1 MKLQRAGELTGSGA
15 TGDSAARTS
24 ARPAGRLCNSHGA
37 ASEPSAQTPSLDV
50 VGRMASELSHE
61 LNNQLAAALN
71 YAAIVERR
79 VGADHP
85 LAEHLVELRASLWRA
100 TSAAAALRLIGRRGS
115 DQPEVIAIDET
126 LEALGPVL
134 RHLTPACKLE
144 ITKDD
149 VAHVRA
155 HRADIE
161 RLVTAITLY
170 AYSRRVEPQSLE
182 LHLESFAPSDARAG
196 SWIRIVCQLDD
207 EAGELDGEPAVR
219 GRLVARTGLRR
230 ALKRCGARIGHDAT
244 RAWVDVPVAA
254 S

>member
-1 MKLQRAGELTGSGA
+1 
-15 TGDSAARTS
+15 
-24 ARPAGRLCNSHGA
+24 
-37 ASEPSAQTPSLDV
+37 
-50 VGRMASELSHE
+50 MASELSHE

-85 LAEHLVELRASLWRA
+85 LAEHLSELRASLWRA
-100 TSAAAALRLIGRRGS
+100 TSAAAALRLVGRRGS

-144 ITKDD
+144 ITKRDA
-149 VAHVRA
+149 AHVRA
-155 HRADIE
+155 RRADIE

-182 LHLESFAPSDARAG
+182 LHVEPFASSDARAG

-207 EAGELDGEPAVR
+207 DDDSMLDSVPAAR
-219 GRLVARTGLRR
+219 GRLVTRTGLRR